1 VAMSQQSVLII
12 DDEENMRHMLKAMLG
27 KAGYAVESA
36 SDGVE
41 GLLKMEGSDYG
52 FILCDIKM
60 PRMGGMDFLK
70 TAKEKYPHKTFIMMS
85 AYGSVGTA
93 LKAMKEGAYDYI
105 SKPFKKD
112 EVLLT
117 LKKAE
122 EREGLREEN
131 LTLKTRINNLEKRYS
146 FENVIARSEAMAKVF
161 DLVSKVAE
169 HKTTVIITGES
180 GTGKEL
186 IARAIHRN
194 SPRASE
200 PLVSINCGGI
210 PENLLESEF
219 FGYKKG
225 AFTDAVK
232 DKPGRFV
239 EADGGTIFLDEIGEL
254 PISLQVKLLRVLQ
267 EEEVTPLGGVGSE
280 KIDVRVITATSR
292 DLDKMVKEGKF
303 REDLFYRVNV
313 MRIHIPPLRERKGD
327 IPVLMGH
334 FLETFNK
341 KLKKNLQGP
350 TSETVSIL
358 MDYSWPGN
366 VRELENVIERA
377 VLLAAGQL
385 ITPAEL
391 PSSLTRTKTAAS
403 HFAPEDTLSIKKA
416 SKVLHRILIER
427 ALKET
432 GGNKTQAA
440 KLLEISRPI
449 LLSKIKEYAIG

>member
-1 VAMSQQSVLII
+1 
-12 DDEENMRHMLKAMLG
+12 MLKAMLS

-41 GLLKMEGSDYG
+41 GLLKMKGSDYG

-70 TAKEKYPHKTFIMMS
+70 AAKEKYPHKTFIMMS

-391 PSSLTRTKTAAS
+391 PSSLTRTKTVAS